1 MFSMKS
7 STSAAPQNGTLL
19 AYETGLFYYRAFY
32 FSWST
37 TPV

>member
-1 MFSMKS
+1 MKTS
-7 STSAAPQNGTLL
+7 ASAAPQTSTLL